1 MPLSTVVC
9 FVRLFL
15 CLIVEVAKTLD
26 EMSDEVVEV
35 VGNVGDLEDGQYVDV
50 SLLTVNKISF
60 LLAYTIY

>member
-1 MPLSTVVC
+1 MFC
-9 FVRLFL
+9 KAFL

-60 LLAYTIY
+60 LLAYTIN

>member
-1 MPLSTVVC
+1 MFCKV
-9 FVRLFL
+9 FL

-60 LLAYTIY
+60 LLAYTIN

>member
-1 MPLSTVVC
+1 VPLSTVVC

-60 LLAYTIY
+60 LLAYTIN

>member
-1 MPLSTVVC
+1 VPLSTVVC

>member
-60 LLAYTIY
+60 LLAYTIN